1 MKMYM
6 DVSDERR
13 DEYFYKLD
21 SMAGVST
28 SVTQGAAYISKW
40 RGVITNVGGSGD
52 GTLKAY
58 EDNEILI
65 RLADIILLR
74 AEVKVKTGDTQ
85 GAINDLN
92 TIRARAGAPLYSAS
106 EGDLQEAIAKERD
119 VADGAY
125 YLPVGNGAF
134 TNNTLM
140 KQTVY
145 WKRNGYAY

>member
-1 MKMYM
+1 M
-6 DVSDERR
+6 
-13 DEYFYKLD
+13 
-21 SMAGVST
+21 
-28 SVTQGAAYISKW
+28 
-40 RGVITNVGGSGD
+40 ITNVGGSGD

-119 VADGAY
+119 K
-125 YLPVGNGAF
+125 NCF
-134 TNNTLM
+134 S
-140 KQTVY
+140 KQVFVFMILSVTGLFG
-145 WKRNGYAY
+145 KS